1 MPARL
6 STWRLLR
13 GATSTAPAPRR
24 IRLAAPSRLTSWLRR
39 AYLRLLIR
47 CAEEDLLQLE
57 AEAAALPRRAA
68 AYRRHISAL
77 RAELAL
83 NQ

>member
-13 GATSTAPAPRR
+13 GAPSTAPAPRR
-24 IRLAAPSRLTSWLRR
+24 IRLAPLSLTAWLRR